1 MEPIIQLNNIKKKF
15 VHSGFSQTVLEEVNM
30 NAYKGDFIA
39 IRGKS
44 GCGKSTLLNIL
55 AAAQLADSGEMLFN
69 GRDMQNLSNKERA
82 KYRRSFIGYI
92 PQNLYLL
99 EDRDVFNNI
108 ALPLQYLKLGKNQ
121 IKSMVD
127 SLAYEL
133 GIQSLLKKNVNIL
146 SGGEKQRV
154 AICRAV
160 IKNPLILL
168 ADEPTGSLDDEN
180 EKIILDIFSKMREKG
195 STVIAATHD
204 DAVSDRCNAIYRVSD
219 GHLDKLL

>member
-1 MEPIIQLNNIKKKF
+1 METIIQLNNITKKF
-15 VHSGFSQTVLEEVNM
+15 VHSGFSQTVLKEVNM
-30 NAYKGDFIA
+30 NVYKGDFIA

-55 AAAQLADSGEMLFN
+55 AATQLADSGEMLFN
-69 GRDMQNLSNKERA
+69 GCDMQNLSNKERA
-82 KYRRSFIGYI
+82 MYRSSFIGYI

-108 ALPLQYLKLGKNQ
+108 ALPLQYLKVGKNK

-127 SLAYEL
+127 SLTCEL
-133 GIQSLLKKNVNIL
+133 GIHSLLKKNVNIL

-160 IKNPLILL
+160 IKNPLILI

-180 EKIILDIFSKMREKG
+180 EEIILDIFSKMREKG
-195 STVIAATHD
+195 SAVIVATHD
-204 DAVSDRCNAIYRVSD
+204 DAVSNRCNAVYRISE
-219 GHLDKLL
+219 GYLNKLI